1 MTSIV
6 HTTSKS
12 LDYPLVDGP
21 TLCPKKPWQ
30 EEAGKISEATKSL
43 V

>member
-12 LDYPLVDGP
+12 LDYPLVDDRP
-21 TLCPKKPWQ
+21 CVLKKSWQ